1 MNVLYFHQRAVF
13 EEVQREM
20 GLSLGSDDEGIN
32 ATFYPG
38 MSDDEDAGSPGSLC
52 SPVNI

>member
-20 GLSLGSDDEGIN
+20 GLSLGSDDKGVNE
-32 ATFYPG
+32 TFQE
-38 MSDDEDAGSPGSLC
+38 MSDDEEAGSPGSLC